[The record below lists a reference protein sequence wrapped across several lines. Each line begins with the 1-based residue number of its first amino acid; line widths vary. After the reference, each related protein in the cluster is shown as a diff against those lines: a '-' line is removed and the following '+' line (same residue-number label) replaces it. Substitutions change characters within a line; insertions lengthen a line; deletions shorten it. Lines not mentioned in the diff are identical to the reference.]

1 MSFNT
6 LFKIKK
12 QGLFL
17 TLSKDESTTTVVIYV
32 YLYINPAWEVQKWL
46 AFHGL
51 TNRMAIGLAVF
62 FHK

>member
-32 YLYINPAWEVQKWL
+32 YLYINPAWEVQK
-46 AFHGL
+46 
-51 TNRMAIGLAVF
+51 
-62 FHK
+62 